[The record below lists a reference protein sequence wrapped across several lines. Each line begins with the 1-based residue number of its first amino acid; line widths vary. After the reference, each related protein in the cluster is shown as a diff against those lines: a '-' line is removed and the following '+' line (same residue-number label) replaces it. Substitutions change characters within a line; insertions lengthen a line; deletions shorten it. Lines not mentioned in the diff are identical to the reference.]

1 MAPGVLCLRA
11 MRRLAL
17 PLLLL
22 LATACSSGERD
33 PDDVASD
40 LEGVVT
46 AASVDRVLRD
56 VDLSRAPLTVSVG
69 GEAPERFDAEGQ
81 RALEDYLRR
90 AEEDLHG
97 AVVEIT
103 QRTVEERATGVSMTL
118 TLRVRRG
125 AEERYVPVVLDVV
138 RAGRRWAVTRARVMR

>member
-1 MAPGVLCLRA
+1 VAPGVLCQRV
-11 MRRLAL
+11 MRRLVL

-33 PDDVASD
+33 VDDVASD

-56 VDLSRAPLTVSVG
+56 VDLSRAPLTVHVG
-69 GEAPERFDAEGQ
+69 AESPERFDAEGQ
-81 RALEDYLRR
+81 RALEDYLRH
-90 AEEDLHG
+90 AEEELHG

-103 QRTVEERATGVSMTL
+103 QRTAEERPTGVTLTL

-125 AEERYVPVVLDVV
+125 GDERYVPVVLDVV

>member
-1 MAPGVLCLRA
+1 
-11 MRRLAL
+11 MRRLVL

-33 PDDVASD
+33 VDDVASD

-56 VDLSRAPLTVSVG
+56 VDLSRAPLTVHVG
-69 GEAPERFDAEGQ
+69 AESPERFDAEGQ
-81 RALEDYLRR
+81 RALEDYLRH
-90 AEEDLHG
+90 AEEELHG

-103 QRTVEERATGVSMTL
+103 QRTAEERPTGVTL
-118 TLRVRRG
+118 TLTLPLSPPSTSCPTLLPLRTSPPIRR
-125 AEERYVPVVLDVV
+125 L
-138 RAGRRWAVTRARVMR
+138 RAHLLLSR